1 MSTTRLHYFRKIDID
16 FSRLTGA
23 KVPTLC
29 GRAQPVLPVENSTA
43 GNGQS
48 LPICA
53 ECSEDYQLIPISA
66 ERKVK
71 A

>member
-1 MSTTRLHYFRKIDID
+1 MSAIRLHYFRKIDIE
-16 FSRLTGA
+16 FSRITGA
-23 KVPTLC
+23 SAATLC
-29 GRAQPVLPVENSTA
+29 GRTQPVLPVENSTA